1 MEEYMADN
9 ALDYT
14 GDDSAAAIED
24 EGMEDVVTTGEGDE
38 GEPSVAEPTEPTGE
52 GTEGDISDGAPAVAA
67 NNGEDKVSH
76 TKAFSRRLNEML
88 AKAQDDR
95 VNEFISG
102 MNWQNPYT
110 GEAIKTRAD
119 HDKLL
124 AMHQAAQSGKD
135 PVATAEIQNLKKE
148 ISSMKIKE
156 RAIRLDEQDRELL
169 NDKVFGEIYK
179 ANREEVQN
187 LVIAAQQRGMNVDVR
202 GAFNSILMQGDNFS
216 KILEKTRADAEK
228 MAIAKLK
235 NNNASASGP
244 LGVNSDPAP
253 FDISKMS
260 SEDFEKMVKDVK
272 NGKKFRF

>member
-52 GTEGDISDGAPAVAA
+52 GTEGDTSDGAPAVAA

-169 NDKVFGEIYK
+169 NDKVFGDIYK